1 MVSFYICD
9 SLDQYTKATKQDD
22 ALYFV
27 KGYGIFKGS
36 VLCTEYNTNVLSA
49 LIEEVRTLADIVDTK
64 AAQASLDTTNTNV
77 SNLTTRVTTAETNIG
92 KKVDATA
99 YNTKVQALDQKDIA
113 LQNDI
118 EKKLNIANPAATGTF
133 TLADS
138 AGHNAS
144 FVYDGSALTITLS

>member
-9 SLDQYTKATKQDD
+9 NLDQYTKATKQDD

-49 LIEEVRTLADIVDTK
+49 LIEEVGALADIVDTK
-64 AAQASLDTTNTNV
+64 AAQTGLDTTNTNI

-92 KKVDATA
+92 KKVDATT
-99 YNTKVQALDQKDIA
+99 YNTKVQAL
-113 LQNDI
+113 QNDI
-118 EKKLNIANPAATGTF
+118 DKKLNIANPAATGTF

-144 FVYDGSALTITLS
+144 FVYDGSALTITLG